1 MSDKNVCPY
10 CGGEDIVAV
19 WIRDAKYGE
28 IRLKDT
34 PAALCHRCK
43 TVGPYA
49 ANEAAAIAAFCHPAH
64 LMESLH
70 TYDPEKQIVVSRDDL
85 AALLDYWF
93 GNCPNDKFAQA
104 CEAAAEL
111 HAALEVKP

>member
-1 MSDKNVCPY
+1 MMKRTAAFIEVKAEVRFW
-10 CGGEDIVAV
+10 EDARVDVAFN
-19 WIRDAKYGE
+19 E
-28 IRLKDT
+28 Q
-34 PAALCHRCK
+34 AL
-43 TVGPYA
+43 T
-49 ANEAAAIAAFCHPAH
+49 AFCHPAH
-64 LMESLH
+64 LH